1 MIKTILLGLLGF
13 ESIQLQGQLNGELT
27 CYMLF
32 AGSSGVYLEKYDID
46 IKAGISESLFS
57 ACVSTSD
64 LNTWSTTSCI
74 FALGKRL
81 LKENIF
87 M

>member
-1 MIKTILLGLLGF
+1 MIKTFLLGLQGF

-32 AGSSGVYLEKYDID
+32 AGSSGVYLEKYDIN

-64 LNTWSTTSCI
+64 LNT
-74 FALGKRL
+74 
-81 LKENIF
+81 
-87 M
+87 